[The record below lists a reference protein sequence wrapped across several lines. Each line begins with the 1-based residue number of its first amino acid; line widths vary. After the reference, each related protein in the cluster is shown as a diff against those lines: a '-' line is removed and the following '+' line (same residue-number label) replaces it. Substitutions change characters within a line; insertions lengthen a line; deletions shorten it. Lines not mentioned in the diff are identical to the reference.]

1 MGTDKYGELLL
12 PNGGY
17 RRLKSFQLARLIYDI
32 TVHFVEMYISVDS
45 RTRDHQMVQA
55 ARSGV
60 QNIAE
65 GSVDAATSTKLELN
79 LYNVARASL
88 EELRLDYEDYLRQH
102 NESVWCKTS
111 PLYSEF
117 VARRIA
123 DKADF
128 RAFIRWAETFLPS
141 VPIRTNPY
149 WLQTRL
155 YFLSTLR
162 YISSNAKSQARQRAF
177 STAAASPNAWIG
189 CAVKTG
195 TGEPTKAD
203 KHWGRGVCASSP
215 VLCRQTY
222 MPSSRLAF
230 LNASTAKSMSAK
242 LCAAESWTRMR
253 ALPFGTTG

>member
-32 TVHFVEMYISVDS
+32 TVHFVEMYIPVDS
-45 RTRDHQMVQA
+45 RTRDQMVQA

-102 NESVWCKTS
+102 NESVWCKAS

-128 RAFIRWAETFLPS
+128 RAFIRWAETSLSS
-141 VPIRTNPY
+141 VPIRTHPY
-149 WLQTRL
+149 KSVLVANATL
-155 YFLSTLR
+155 LLIDTAVYFLKRQIASK
-162 YISSNAKSQARQRAF
+162 AQAFIENGGF
-177 STAAASPNAWIG
+177 S
-189 CAVKTG
+189 
-195 TGEPTKAD
+195 ERM
-203 KHWGRGVCASSP
+203 H
-215 VLCRQTY
+215 
-222 MPSSRLAF
+222 
-230 LNASTAKSMSAK
+230 
-242 LCAAESWTRMR
+242 RMR
-253 ALPFGTTG
+253 IKTRKG